1 MAHNPIINTKN
12 KGIVDINQVGVFYK
26 NKKFVKIL
34 DSGESPGFL
43 DSYFSNTEIFI
54 VDIAPHIY
62 KWRVSIPSK
71 NTKDQFSLSVDLT
84 YKVANAKKMIEDNV
98 KDTEQIINRELDNLL
113 RIAGKEFAFNEYR
126 KAEDKFIQVLKN
138 LDLSATTGLQFT
150 NEPTVQIYLDEDDYK
165 RIKFLDEVE
174 RSKKIPRQI
183 EYKAQIPSNDQVKN
197 FAVTVAIDYR
207 VVNEDELPSDN
218 LDDAVKYLWP
228 RIERAIK
235 KGARNYPLS
244 DINGADTAMQDQVS
258 YLFDRHELSDFGID
272 VLLVNIT
279 TDIAEEERKKY
290 REIDDTRH
298 KNLVKKEELSIAE
311 DLRKLLTQ
319 NKFDALVVAV
329 NNGEIEMKELYKIM
343 DQAQKDQFDL
353 QMKLVDKISDKE
365 LDPDVAD
372 IVVSRVADS
381 VTEPSSGI
389 ENEKLIKKQLT
400 SGNTDQQKLP
410 AKEETTSEEEPD
422 E

>member
-113 RIAGKEFAFNEYR
+113 RIAGKEFPFNEYQ

-365 LDPDVAD
+365 LNPDVAD

-389 ENEKLIKKQLT
+389 EDEKLIKKQLI
-400 SGNTDQQKLP
+400 SGNTDQQQLP
-410 AKEETTSEEEPD
+410 AKEETTAEEEPD

>member
-372 IVVSRVADS
+372 IVVSLVLLTVSLNHRQGLRMRN
-381 VTEPSSGI
+381 SSK
-389 ENEKLIKKQLT
+389 N
-400 SGNTDQQKLP
+400 N
-410 AKEETTSEEEPD
+410 
-422 E
+422 